1 MDAENQGISQ
11 KGLTSPDEP
20 EHQTEVVA
28 PPVGDAARPDASDQ
42 PGAASEVA
50 HGARLP
56 SWAREALFFGIA
68 VAVFAADYLTKLW
81 VRTSMFPGQ
90 SIPPDAPVRLTYI
103 TNTGSAFGLF
113 QNQTIFLVITAV
125 IGIGAI
131 ILYHSMHSAKTL
143 PLTVSLGLQLG
154 GAAGNLV
161 ERMQYGRVTDFID
174 LRFWPVF
181 NVADS
186 SIVVGVALLAWLL
199 FMTGKEKPTQ

>member
-1 MDAENQGISQ
+1 MDTENQSISPT
-11 KGLTSPDEP
+11 GLTSSDEP
-20 EHQTEVVA
+20 SHRTEAVA
-28 PPVGDAARPDASDQ
+28 PPVSAATHSEAGNQ
-42 PGAASEVA
+42 PGAALDVT
-50 HGARLP
+50 HGARMAT
-56 SWAREALFFGIA
+56 WVREALFIGVAA
-68 VAVFAADYLTKLW
+68 VVFAADYLTKLW

-90 SIPPDAPVRLTYI
+90 SIFPDAPVRLTYI

-113 QNQTIFLVITAV
+113 QDQTVFLVITAV

-161 ERMQYGRVTDFID
+161 ERLQYGRVTDFID

-186 SIVVGVALLAWLL
+186 CIVVGVALLAWLL
-199 FMTGKEKPTQ
+199 FTTGKEKPAQ

>member
-1 MDAENQGISQ
+1 MDTGNQSIPA
-11 KGLTSPDEP
+11 KGPANPDDLG
-20 EHQTEVVA
+20 HQTVDTA
-28 PPVGDAARPDASDQ
+28 PPVSAATHSEMNDLPGTATEATRRPWMATW
-42 PGAASEVA
+42 V
-50 HGARLP
+50 
-56 SWAREALFFGIA
+56 REALFIGIA
-68 VAVFAADYLTKLW
+68 AAVFVADYLTKLW

-90 SIPPDAPVRLTYI
+90 SIFPDAPVRLTYI

-113 QNQTIFLVITAV
+113 QDQTIFLVITAV

-131 ILYHSMHSAKTL
+131 VLYHATHSAKTL

-161 ERMQYGRVTDFID
+161 ERLQHGRVTDFID

-186 SIVVGVALLAWLL
+186 CIVVGVALLAWLL
-199 FMTGKEKPTQ
+199 FMSGKSKPTA

>member
-1 MDAENQGISQ
+1 MDTENQSIPA
-11 KGLTSPDEP
+11 KGPANPDDLG
-20 EHQTEVVA
+20 HQTVDTA
-28 PPVGDAARPDASDQ
+28 PPVGAATRSEANDQ
-42 PGAASEVA
+42 PGAAWDVA
-50 HGARLP
+50 RRAPLP
-56 SWAREALFFGIA
+56 SWVREALFLGIA
-68 VAVFAADYLTKLW
+68 VAVFVADYLTKLW

-161 ERMQYGRVTDFID
+161 ERLRYGRVTDFID

-181 NVADS
+181 TVADS
-186 SIVVGVALLAWLL
+186 CIVVGVALLAWLL
-199 FMTGKEKPTQ
+199 FTTGKEKPTQ